1 MLTSWP
7 QAGLER
13 PCLPSVVSLGAV
25 NRFLGAF
32 LDVLQND
39 VRLVHK
45 PLEPQFSSKAP
56 FE

>member
-13 PCLPSVVSLGAV
+13 PCLPSVVFLGAV